1 MELFLQGADRNRQA
15 GDAACHALSE
25 GASMKLTTI
34 SSFAVAAGLLFG
46 VVQGAQASEALA
58 RSKNCLSCHTVDKR
72 VVGPSYKDIAAR
84 YKGKSAE
91 AALVQ
96 KIRQGGS
103 GSFGAVP
110 MPPNPNVSEA
120 DARTLA
126 KWILSF

>member
-1 MELFLQGADRNRQA
+1 
-15 GDAACHALSE
+15 
-25 GASMKLTTI
+25 MKLTTI
-34 SSFAVAAGLLFG
+34 SSIAVAAGLLFG
-46 VVQGAQASEALA
+46 VVQGAQASETLA

-96 KIRQGGS
+96 KIREGGS

>member
-1 MELFLQGADRNRQA
+1 
-15 GDAACHALSE
+15 
-25 GASMKLTTI
+25 MKLTTI
-34 SSFAVAAGLLFG
+34 SSIAVAAGLLFG

-96 KIRQGGS
+96 KIREGGS
-103 GSFGAVP
+103 GSFGAVL
-110 MPPNPNVSEA
+110 MPPNPNVIEA